1 MSPTSDHPNDLP
13 DAIDLLLIR
22 KALAEAQGE
31 PTREERARAFVASLS
46 ALLLMA
52 GDLELGNGI
61 GALIGLR
68 QIDAEALARLIEG

>member
-1 MSPTSDHPNDLP
+1 
-13 DAIDLLLIR
+13 
-22 KALAEAQGE
+22 LAEAQGE
-31 PTREERARAFVASLS
+31 PTREERAQAFVASLS

-68 QIDAEALARLIEG
+68 PIDAEALARCNRLLPPPGSLETSASDTCETELI